1 VSTPLLVVV
10 GPTASGKTSLAC
22 ALARELSAEI
32 VSADSQQC
40 YRGLDAGTAK
50 PTAEERSGAPHH
62 LLDVADPEEQLDAA
76 RFVQLADAA
85 IAEIARRGKRIIVAG
100 GTGLWIRAL
109 LRGLLDAPGASGE
122 FRARFRGE
130 LEVHGLAALHARLAT
145 VDPEAA
151 RAIRPNDRVR
161 IERALEVHALSG
173 RRLSELQREHS
184 FAEERYPARIVR
196 LEPPREL
203 LQERIARR
211 TRTLFESGAPR
222 RAQGPQDH
230 RVWGNGGR
238 ARRPLHTGRG
248 GGARRRPH
256 APVREA
262 AADLVHQGVRR
273 DCRRVAARRGAALR
287 RGGAMVRGRLETMS
301 TFALEFEKP
310 LLELEQKLAELKRHA
325 ATGTASGDADAL
337 DGEIRR
343 LERRC
348 GKLQQEIFAE
358 LTRWQV
364 VQLSRHPNR
373 PYMLDYVQRLFTDWI
388 ELHGDRSF
396 ADDQALVAGLARFD
410 GEPVLLLGQQKGRS
424 TKENLLRSFG
434 MPRPE
439 GYRKALR
446 LMKLAERFDRPVI
459 AFIDTPGAYPG
470 IDAEERG
477 QAEAIAVCLEQMA
490 ALQVPSISV
499 VIGEGGSGGAL
510 AIGVCNRLL
519 MLQYSWYSVIS
530 PESCAAIL
538 YRDSSKGQKAAEALK
553 LTARDAYELGIVDEL
568 VEESAGG
575 AHRDP
580 DATAEN
586 LRNALR
592 RHLRE
597 LRVLGPD
604 QIVEDR
610 YRKFRKLGPITE
622 PTPPTLG

>member
-1 VSTPLLVVV
+1 
-10 GPTASGKTSLAC
+10 
-22 ALARELSAEI
+22 
-32 VSADSQQC
+32 
-40 YRGLDAGTAK
+40 
-50 PTAEERSGAPHH
+50 
-62 LLDVADPEEQLDAA
+62 
-76 RFVQLADAA
+76 
-85 IAEIARRGKRIIVAG
+85 
-100 GTGLWIRAL
+100 
-109 LRGLLDAPGASGE
+109 
-122 FRARFRGE
+122 
-130 LEVHGLAALHARLAT
+130 
-145 VDPEAA
+145 
-151 RAIRPNDRVR
+151 
-161 IERALEVHALSG
+161 
-173 RRLSELQREHS
+173 
-184 FAEERYPARIVR
+184 
-196 LEPPREL
+196 
-203 LQERIARR
+203 
-211 TRTLFESGAPR
+211 
-222 RAQGPQDH
+222 
-230 RVWGNGGR
+230 
-238 ARRPLHTGRG
+238 
-248 GGARRRPH
+248 
-256 APVREA
+256 
-262 AADLVHQGVRR
+262 
-273 DCRRVAARRGAALR
+273 
-287 RGGAMVRGRLETMS
+287 MVRGRLTTMS

-325 ATGTASGDADAL
+325 ATGTSSGESDTL

-343 LERRC
+343 LEKRC
-348 GKLQQEIFAE
+348 TKLSQEIFAE

-396 ADDQALVAGLARFD
+396 ADDEALAGGFARFD

-424 TKENLLRSFG
+424 TKENLQRSFG

-446 LMKLAERFDRPVI
+446 LMRLAERFDRPVI

-477 QAEAIAVCLEQMA
+477 QAEAIAVCLEEMA
-490 ALQVPSISV
+490 ALRVPVISV

-538 YRDSSKGQKAAEALK
+538 YRDSSKGQRAADSLK

-568 VEESAGG
+568 VEEAPGG

-580 DATAEN
+580 EATAEK
-586 LRNALR
+586 LREALR

-597 LRVLGPD
+597 LRQMGPD
-604 QIVEDR
+604 ELVDDR

-622 PTPPTLG
+622 APQAPE